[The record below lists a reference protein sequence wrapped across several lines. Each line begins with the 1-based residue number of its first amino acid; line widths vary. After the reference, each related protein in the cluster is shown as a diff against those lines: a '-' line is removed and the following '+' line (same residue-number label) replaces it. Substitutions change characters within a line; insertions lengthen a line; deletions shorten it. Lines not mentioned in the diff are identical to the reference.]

1 MSGRPSV
8 RTFWTKYG
16 LILQDGGDVQG
27 VQPSQEW
34 EGGEWPEKPRPPP
47 SCEVALGE
55 FIPSSGRVENA
66 SPDTN
71 AAQVKVTSKVADIPN
86 ACALRS
92 VRTCRLT
99 CHQALKVSRAYWD
112 IRAAHCAGVV
122 ATTACTC
129 LGAEG

>member
-1 MSGRPSV
+1 MRPQIPTRDTVMAQAGCKSYALLGRE
-8 RTFWTKYG
+8 
-16 LILQDGGDVQG
+16 I
-27 VQPSQEW
+27 
-34 EGGEWPEKPRPPP
+34 
-47 SCEVALGE
+47 
-55 FIPSSGRVENA
+55 N
-66 SPDTN
+66 
-71 AAQVKVTSKVADIPN
+71 VTSKVADIPN

-129 LGAEG
+129 LGAEC